1 MGRYKI
7 DGETY
12 DIDVPG
18 IDEWTDK
25 QVLAYFD
32 DHGPQKAEPAQAES
46 APTESSSGGFWD
58 EPTMGAGET
67 MSSAAS
73 HLAPSAM
80 KFGGEMVQMIKHPVE
95 TAKSMYGLGKGLV
108 QLLIP
113 GEQGGEEAARA
124 VGRHMKGRYGTI
136 SKIQKTFAT
145 DPIGFAA
152 DLSGL
157 MTGGGMAAVGLGKTI
172 AKAGQVGGYLG
183 LDKIP
188 SMARAGRAIQPVGK
202 PLSGAKLLTGRA
214 AIAPDIN
221 PNMVQRAGD
230 RIAGAGRSVANAANY
245 IDPIAGSAKLIG
257 KVGRATGNTLSA
269 LEGKLT
275 GVGQDVVKQTFSAGI
290 RNSKAWTKG
299 FKNVEDA
306 DVLVREAR
314 GNIKGLAQTA
324 KAKYLVDLK
333 KMIKENPKADWKPI
347 AQKIQELAK
356 STLDDVVGEYS
367 DITNIAE
374 LDKLGLMGDIIN
386 QRLNDPRMHNAAGFD
401 HLKKTLNKIKIS
413 DDMPTAQRVQAELAA
428 TVKAEITK
436 VYKPYETMMDEY
448 TAYKNLHSEL
458 GAAFG
463 KEKHATMDLTLR
475 KLQAAMRNQVN
486 TGMGNKRKLL
496 GKIDPTEQLA
506 DKISGQA
513 MQEIMPRGMMG
524 VSGPAMSV
532 GAGVLGGPAAGI
544 GLGIMESPRAIGRAT
559 YTAGQIGSPFVKAS
573 KALGATGRKAV
584 GKGLLYSGRLDKER
598 EKADAKMT
606 LTKSPPKKKK
616 KGQR

>member
-46 APTESSSGGFWD
+46 APTESSSEGFWD
-58 EPTMGAGET
+58 KPTMGAGET

-145 DPIGFAA
+145 DPVGFAA

-157 MTGGGMAAVGLGKTI
+157 MTGGGTAAVGLGKTI
-172 AKAGQVGGYLG
+172 AKAGQLG
-183 LDKIP
+183 FDKIP
-188 SMARAGRAIQPVGK
+188 SMAKSGWPNFAVEKAGPRGRE
-202 PLSGAKLLTGRA
+202 LTNTGNRSR
-214 AIAPDIN
+214 P
-221 PNMVQRAGD
+221 PNILERTGD

-245 IDPIAGSAKLIG
+245 IDPITGSAKLIG

-275 GVGQDVVKQTFSAGI
+275 GVGQDVVKQTFSAGL

-374 LDKLGLMGDIIN
+374 LDKLGLMSDIVN
-386 QRLNDPRMHNAAGFD
+386 QRLNDPRMHNAGGFD
-401 HLKKTLNKIKIS
+401 HLKQTLNKIKIS
-413 DDMPTAQRVQAELAA
+413 DDMPTAQRVRAELAA

-436 VYKPYETMMDEY
+436 VYKPYETMMNEY

-496 GKIDPTEQLA
+496 EKIDPTEQLA